1 MTRKEAK
8 RELRNIKEMEKDI
21 KSVELE
27 IERLMTVATKM
38 TTSFSPIN
46 ISGSPEN
53 KLEKALIQVEEYR
66 KRLSNL
72 LLESVQSKVRCLDRV
87 NKIEPKSLRKILLLY
102 YFQDNTLEKTAE
114 LIDKSYQWTHELM
127 NDALDKYCEISDS
140 LDTN

>member
-66 KRLSNL
+66 RRLSNL
-72 LLESVQSKVRCLDRV
+72 LLESVQTKIRCLDRV
-87 NKIEPKSLRKILLLY
+87 NMIEPKSLRKVLLLY